1 MKVVYSNHAKKRIKQ
16 RGITTLEIEHILK
29 HPDYIKRSFEGRKEA
44 LGTVRNREVKIKFIE
59 TESYIRIITVI

>member
-44 LGTVRNREVKIKFIE
+44 LGTVRNREVKIK
-59 TESYIRIITVI
+59 